1 MQNKKLNLVYI
12 LNRALQKKSYY
23 YYLQKLTTM
32 KRILALFLFVGA
44 VTVASAQS
52 SRNQSRD
59 IVLGRP
65 NSVYGNNN
73 RNNNYGSRNNDYYS
87 IRERD
92 AQIERIKREYD
103 WKIRNVY
110 NDRYLRNSAKKRK
123 VRMLEDERNDRIRE
137 VMQRYNQSSRSD
149 RYGRRY

>member
-1 MQNKKLNLVYI
+1 
-12 LNRALQKKSYY
+12 
-23 YYLQKLTTM
+23 M

-44 VTVASAQS
+44 VTAASAQS

-65 NSVYGNNN
+65 NSPVYDNNSN
-73 RNNNYGSRNNDYYS
+73 RNNGYESRNSNYS
-87 IRERD
+87 TRERD

-110 NDRYLRNSAKKRK
+110 NDRFLRNSAKKRK

-137 VMQRYNQSSRSD
+137 VIRQYNDRNNRYDYRTD

>member
-1 MQNKKLNLVYI
+1 
-12 LNRALQKKSYY
+12 
-23 YYLQKLTTM
+23 M
-32 KRILALFLFVGA
+32 KRILALFLFAGL
-44 VTVASAQS
+44 VTAASAQS

-65 NSVYGNNN
+65 NSPVYDNNTRNN
-73 RNNNYGSRNNDYYS
+73 RYESRNDSYYS
-87 IRERD
+87 TRERD

-137 VMQRYNQSSRSD
+137 VMMRYNQSSRTD